1 MDAESLLKY
10 MLNFFQNI
18 DNEAKKIVDEL
29 SQKDLERQDIL
40 HYIENNKL
48 NASEYARVGK
58 LLRKVSIERR
68 EIKKDLEKINCL
80 RDKLT
85 NKYNNKLI
93 SGDIIKALKGIQTI
107 DNRKGTYVNR
117 TQILKQLNNNMIQVG
132 NENGNISKK

>member
-93 SGDIIKALKGIQTI
+93 AGDIIKALKGIQTI